1 MKPRYRLF
9 RKSATGSVAV
19 EMAIILPIFLTLLAG
34 PLFIARLGWFYSA
47 GQKAAH
53 DSTRFL
59 ATASQ
64 AELRTGGTGFNEA
77 RVAGL
82 ARWIAQEELGDIVQS
97 TDTIVITIQ
106 CNEVGCGSSTPETV
120 RTYIQIVA
128 EDTIFSSLTQD
139 YLGAGTVI
147 MTSDVSMRY
156 VGN

>member
-34 PLFIARLGWFYSA
+34 PLFIARLAWMYSA

-53 DSTRFL
+53 DATRFL

-64 AELRTGGTGFNEA
+64 ADLRTAGTGFNEA

-82 ARWIAQEELGDIVQS
+82 ARWIAQEELGDVVQS
-97 TDTIVITIQ
+97 TDGIVITIQ
-106 CNEVGCGSSTPETV
+106 
-120 RTYIQIVA
+120 
-128 EDTIFSSLTQD
+128 
-139 YLGAGTVI
+139 
-147 MTSDVSMRY
+147 
-156 VGN
+156 